1 MIKHQKVNQDQA
13 LEIGHFSKLKTFE
26 PKVNKIEIKDN
37 TYEILAVF
45 IDKKGGLKKKNWV

>member
-1 MIKHQKVNQDQA
+1 MNQDQA

-26 PKVNKIEIKDN
+26 AKVNKIEIKDN

-45 IDKKGGLKKKNWV
+45 IDKKEG